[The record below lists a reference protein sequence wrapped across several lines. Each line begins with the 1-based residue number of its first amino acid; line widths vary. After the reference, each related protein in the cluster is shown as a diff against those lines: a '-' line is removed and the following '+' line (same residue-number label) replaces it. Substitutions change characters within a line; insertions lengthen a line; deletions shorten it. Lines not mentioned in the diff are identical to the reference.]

1 MKICT
6 NCVMPETAESL
17 SYDNQGKCS
26 VCEQIT
32 YKKDKIDWSK
42 RLSDLKQIVSSHK
55 GKNDY
60 DCIVPFSGGKDS
72 TFTLYY
78 LVKKLGLKCLVVRFD
93 HLFMRPTVE
102 ENAMKTFAKLGVDVI
117 KFSPNLKVVKMLM
130 FESLFRRGDFCWH
143 CHTGIFAY
151 PMWVALNYNVQLV
164 FWGEPGSEYSS
175 FYGYDELEEADERR
189 FNRKIN
195 LGINAE
201 DMVGMINSRFND
213 ANIEL
218 RDLKPFTFPSQTI
231 LNEKKIRS
239 VMLGYYIPWDVKEQV
254 KLIKKE
260 LDWIGD
266 TVEGVPPEYDYEKI
280 ECYMQGMRDYLKYLK
295 RGFGRTAHLTSIDIR
310 NGRLDR
316 ETALDLCKKFDGKKP
331 VVLEIFLKTL
341 KISEEEFMNI
351 VSRHVVEP
359 FEMPNKKDIK
369 SSNLL
374 LDGLKDFEK
383 KIL

>member
-1 MKICT
+1 
-6 NCVMPETAESL
+6 MPETAESL
-17 SYDNQGKCS
+17 SYDNKGKCS
-26 VCEQIT
+26 VCEQID
-32 YKKDKIDWSK
+32 YKKNNIDWSK
-42 RLSDLKQIVSSHK
+42 RLSNLKQIVSDHK

-151 PMWVALNYNVQLV
+151 PMWVALNYNVQLI

-218 RDLKPFTFPSQTI
+218 RDLKPFTFPPQIT
-231 LNEKKIRS
+231 LNEKKIKS
-239 VMLGYYIPWDVKEQV
+239 VMLGYYIHWDVKEQV

-280 ECYMQGMRDYLKYLK
+280 ECYMQGMRDYIKYLK

-310 NGRLDR
+310 NERLDR

-369 SSNLL
+369 RSNLL

>member
-1 MKICT
+1 MANVIDSNLIKGI
-6 NCVMPETAESL
+6 NFISQGNFESAINEL
-17 SYDNQGKCS
+17 NI
-26 VCEQIT
+26 VLN
-32 YKKDKIDWSK
+32 KDPDHYEAN
-42 RLSDLKQIVSSHK
+42 RH
-55 GKNDY
+55 
-60 DCIVPFSGGKDS
+60 
-72 TFTLYY
+72 
-78 LVKKLGLKCLVVRFD
+78 LGL
-93 HLFMRPTVE
+93 
-102 ENAMKTFAKLGVDVI
+102 I
-117 KFSPNLKVVKMLM
+117 KF
-130 FESLFRRGDFCWH
+130 ER
-143 CHTGIFAY
+143 
-151 PMWVALNYNVQLV
+151 
-164 FWGEPGSEYSS
+164 
-175 FYGYDELEEADERR
+175 DELEEADERR

-280 ECYMQGMRDYLKYLK
+280 ECYMQGMRDYIKYLK

>member
-17 SYDNQGKCS
+17 SYDNKGKCS
-26 VCEQIT
+26 VCEQIA
-32 YKKDKIDWSK
+32 YKKDNIDWSK
-42 RLSDLKQIVSSHK
+42 RFSNLKQLVSNHK

-151 PMWVALNYNVQLV
+151 PMWVALNYNVQLI

-213 ANIEL
+213 TNIEL
-218 RDLKPFTFPSQTI
+218 RDLKPFTFPPQTT
-231 LNEKKIRS
+231 LNEKKIKS

-280 ECYMQGMRDYLKYLK
+280 ECYMQGMRDYIKYLK

-359 FEMPNKKDIK
+359 FEMPNQKDIK
-369 SSNLL
+369 NSNLL

>member
-17 SYDNQGKCS
+17 YYDNKGECS
-26 VCEQIT
+26 VCKQIA
-32 YKKDKIDWSK
+32 YKKDGIDWSK
-42 RLSDLKQIVSSHK
+42 RLSNLKQIVSDHK

-78 LVKKLGLKCLVVRFD
+78 LVKKLGLKCLAVRFD
-93 HLFMRPTVE
+93 HLFMRPNVE

-151 PMWVALNYNVQLV
+151 PMWVALNHNVQLI

-189 FNRKIN
+189 FNRKMN

-213 ANIEL
+213 ANVEL
-218 RDLKPFTFPSQTI
+218 RDLKPFTFPPQKT
-231 LNEKKIRS
+231 LNEKKIKS

-266 TVEGVPPEYDYEKI
+266 TVEGIPPEYDYEKI
-280 ECYMQGMRDYLKYLK
+280 ECYMQGMRDYIKYLK

-316 ETALDLCKKFDGKKP
+316 ETALNLCKKFDGKKP

-369 SSNLL
+369 RSNLL
-374 LDGLKDFEK
+374 LDGLTDFEK